1 MRDTGIGIEQA
12 DLELIFQEFGQ
23 VAHRLQSR
31 VKGTGLGLPL
41 SKKLAEL
48 LGGGIAVEST
58 PGKGSTFSVT
68 LPRSYPQ
75 VMEQA
80 DDAEEPWSLE
90 PGRVPVLVVEDDPA
104 DTFAL
109 QAHSGGYAVSAALH
123 ALDTAGPADSA
134 SRFIRRRSCSTSCS
148 SGDESWRLLLQLRQ
162 QERIC
167 GHPAG
172 RHVLVRRGAQGNPS
186 RAPTSIIA
194 KPVDGDDA
202 DRTA

>member
-48 LGGGIAVEST
+48 LGGSHRRREHAGQ
-58 PGKGSTFSVT
+58 GSTFSVT

-75 VMEQA
+75 AMGEA
-80 DDAEEPWSLE
+80 DDAEEPWTLE
-90 PGRVPVLVVEDDPA
+90 PGRVPVLAVEDDPA

-109 QAHSGGYAVSAALH
+109 EAYPGRSRRISRSARARYGREAQHLRQVRPAAVL
-123 ALDTAGPADSA
+123 LDVMLL
-134 SRFIRRRSCSTSCS
+134 
-148 SGDESWRLLLQLRQ
+148 GDE
-162 QERIC
+162 
-167 GHPAG
+167 
-172 RHVLVRRGAQGNPS
+172 
-186 RAPTSIIA
+186 T
-194 KPVDGDDA
+194 GD
-202 DRTA
+202 